1 MTTNETHFAHIKA
14 KPLHATFAAEIQGV
28 DFSGPVADIVFEEIL
43 QALTKVSY
51 HILCLFL

>member
-43 QALTKVSY
+43 QALTKVYY